1 MKVQRHFS
9 LRFVLGFPLIFAI
22 AVFVFTVKSH
32 INIVNRGID
41 NEYQR
46 IEEAIQRTTKVIG
59 ALDYSF
65 TNQYKSGKVLYLDHQ
80 QRVVD
85 GVCQIWPI
93 DALLLAKG
101 KALEIPSVDIDY
113 MVVGSEE
120 MCDTSSALYKSAS
133 EKISFAP
140 ILSFLFD
147 IDEYHDSVYFIHKS
161 GYVISSPES
170 VALSL
175 TKSLLSTIKA
185 RPYWQLTAN
194 NPDKVTLSGP
204 SLSMIGEATG
214 KQISMTIPVFFQAE
228 HQGMLAVSI
237 DSERLLNAKDD
248 NLSGRFSIIN
258 YTSKPFPPNA
268 IRTHKIDIE
277 GIVSNHALYY
287 ELNYTGELKSFL
299 YSEKNSLIMILII
312 SLFLMTFLFYINSNV
327 ESDYFKE
334 LAAKD
339 PMTGLLNRRG
349 LEAFWATEKHSQQFV
364 LVVFD
369 IDDFKSVNDTYGH
382 DKGDEV
388 IRFMAKSLKN
398 SVRNSDVA
406 ARFGGEEFVV
416 YLRGD
421 NTEQMHKTLERV
433 KKQMCEDST
442 SVLPDGFTISGGVYS
457 SNKAEEGNLETLG
470 DFEEIFKVADEKL
483 YSAKNSGKNSI
494 VF

>member
-9 LRFVLGFPLIFAI
+9 LRFILGLPLIFAI

-32 INIVNRGID
+32 INVVNRGID

-65 TNQYKSGKVLYLDHQ
+65 TNQYQSGKVLYLDHQ
-80 QRVVD
+80 HRVID

-113 MVVGSEE
+113 MVVGSDI
-120 MCDTSSALYKSAS
+120 MCDVSSDMYKSAS
-133 EKISFAP
+133 EKIAFAP
-140 ILSFLFD
+140 ILSFLSD
-147 IDEYHDSVYFIHKS
+147 LDEYHDSVYFIHKS

-175 TKSLLSTIKA
+175 TKPLLSTLKA

-204 SLSMIGEATG
+204 SINLTGEAIES
-214 KQISMTIPVFFQAE
+214 QISMTIPVFFKRE

-237 DSERLLNAKDD
+237 DSERLLKPKDQ
-248 NLSGRFSIIN
+248 NLSGRLNMIN
-258 YTSKPFPPNA
+258 YSSTPIAENA
-268 IRTHKIDIE
+268 IRIHKIEME
-277 GIVSNHALYY
+277 GIVSNHAIYY
-287 ELNYTGELKSFL
+287 ELNYVGELKSFL
-299 YSEKNSLIMILII
+299 YSEKNSLIMIVII

-327 ESDYFKE
+327 ESGYFKE

-349 LEAFWATEKHSQQFV
+349 LEAFWATEKHTQQFV
-364 LVVFD
+364 LAVFD

-388 IRFMAKSLKN
+388 ICFMAKSLKN

-442 SVLPDGFTISGGVYS
+442 SVLLDGFTISGGVYS

-483 YSAKNSGKNSI
+483 YSAKNSGKNTI